1 MLISVIIP
9 AYNEAKGL
17 KSCME
22 QTVNILK
29 DLEFSYEIIVT
40 DDGSTDESW
49 NILQDL
55 TKDYSAL
62 TAIRFSR
69 NFGKEAA
76 IIAGLT
82 QAAGD
87 AAIVM
92 DADMQHPPKLLT
104 EMIRLWKKE
113 NFLIVEG
120 VKESR
125 QKESWLRRIGAE
137 TFYSLFTKT
146 SGIDIRHS
154 TDFKLLD
161 RIVIDQYLA
170 LPERGRFFRG
180 LTAWLGFPKASV
192 YFVPADRLESGSKWS
207 IGSLVRLARR
217 SLISFTNMPLRLITW
232 FGLFTFIGSFV
243 LGIQTLWN
251 KFSGRAVDGFT
262 TVILIQLALGSLI
275 MFSLGLIGEY
285 LARIFE
291 EVKSRPLYVISDI
304 EPKRSKKDEK

>member
-17 KSCME
+17 KFCIE
-22 QTVNILK
+22 QTTNILEK
-29 DLEFSYEIIVT
+29 LEISYEIIVT
-40 DDGSTDESW
+40 DDGSIDDSW
-49 NILQDL
+49 NILQNL
-55 TKDYSAL
+55 TKDYSSL
-62 TAIRFSR
+62 TVLRFSR

-82 QAAGD
+82 QAHGD

-92 DADMQHPPKLLT
+92 DADMQHPPKLLA
-104 EMIRLWKKE
+104 EMIRLWEKE

-125 QKESWLRRIGAE
+125 QKESWLRRIGAKM
-137 TFYSLFTKT
+137 FYSLFSKT

-161 RIVIDQYLA
+161 RIVINQYLA

-192 YFVPADRLESGSKWS
+192 YFVPADRAESGSKWS

-232 FGLFTFIGSFV
+232 FGLFTFIGSFA

-251 KFSGRAVDGFT
+251 KFSGHAVDGFT
-262 TVILIQLALGSLI
+262 TVILIQLGLGSVI

-291 EVKSRPLYVISDI
+291 EVKNRPLYVISEIKSD
-304 EPKRSKKDEK
+304 KRKKNNE